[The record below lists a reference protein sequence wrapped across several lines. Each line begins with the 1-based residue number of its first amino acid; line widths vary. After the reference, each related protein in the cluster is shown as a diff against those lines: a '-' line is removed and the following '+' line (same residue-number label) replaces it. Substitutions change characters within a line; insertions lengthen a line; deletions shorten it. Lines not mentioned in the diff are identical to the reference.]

1 MKTLIVGAGV
11 IGVTYGW
18 ALSEAG
24 HDVTHFVKLGKP
36 EQFKQGV
43 PLDLIDDRKRHK
55 KINTAKY
62 ALKCVESI
70 LPDDHYELIILPLHF
85 YQVEAALQ
93 TLVPVAGD
101 AIFLDLG
108 SNWNGMEAIDKLVPR
123 ERCLLGFPYAG
134 GTIEHGTY
142 VTYLGPK
149 VYLGSVDG
157 THAETLERVKSFFAQ
172 ADIQTDMP
180 DNILHL
186 LWTSH
191 VGAVAFSA
199 GIVRSQGVTPFLHDK
214 AALRQCYSVVKEL
227 YELCRLR
234 GVDPYRYMDQS
245 FLFKIP
251 VWLFMPVLR
260 LFCTYNAG
268 VVRVFSHIAEPERDA
283 RALYQAMLKT
293 AQELKLDLPRT
304 KAIESYLMK

>member
-1 MKTLIVGAGV
+1 MKTLIVGAGL

-24 HDVTHFVKLGKP
+24 YDVTHFVKSGRR
-36 EQFKQGV
+36 EQLKEGV
-43 PLDLIDDRKRHK
+43 KLDLIDDRKRHPK
-55 KINTAKY
+55 TNLANY

-70 LPDDHYELIILPLHF
+70 TPDDHYELIILPLHF
-85 YQVEAALQ
+85 HQVEAALQ
-93 TLVPVAGD
+93 TLVPVSGD

-108 SNWNGMEAIDKLVPR
+108 SNWNGTEGIEKLVPS
-123 ERCLLGFPYAG
+123 ERFLLGFPYGG
-134 GTIEHGTY
+134 GTLENGTY

-149 VYLGSVDG
+149 VYLGNVDG
-157 THAETLERVKSFFAQ
+157 THTEKLERVKSFFAQ
-172 ADIQTDMP
+172 ADIPTDVP

-245 FLFKIP
+245 FLFKLP

-268 VVRVFSHIAEPERDA
+268 VVRVFNHIAGPEKDA
-283 RALYQAMLKT
+283 RELYKAILKT

-304 KAIESYLMK
+304 KATESYLMK

>member
-1 MKTLIVGAGV
+1 MKTLIVGAAV
-11 IGVTYGW
+11 IGTLYGW

-24 HDVTHFVKLGKP
+24 HDVTHFVRSDRK
-36 EQFKQGV
+36 EQLRDGV
-43 PLDLIDDRKRHK
+43 TLDMIDDRKRHK
-55 KINTAKY
+55 KTNTAKY
-62 ALKCVESI
+62 ALKCIESI
-70 LPDDHYELIILPLHF
+70 TPDEHYELIILPIHF

-93 TLVPVAGD
+93 VLIPVSGD
-101 AIFLDLG
+101 AIFLMLG
-108 SNWNGMEAIDKLVPR
+108 SNWNGTERIEKLVPR
-123 ERCLLGFPYAG
+123 ERFLLGFPYGG
-134 GTIEHGTY
+134 GTLENDVC
-142 VTYLGPK
+142 VTNLGAK
-149 VYLGSVDG
+149 VYVGEVDG
-157 THAETLERVKSFFAQ
+157 AHTEKLERLKSFFAQ
-172 ADIQTDMP
+172 ADIQTDMS

-199 GIVRSQGVTPFLHDK
+199 GIVRSHGITQFLHNK
-214 AALRQCYSVVKEL
+214 AALTQSYYVVKEL

-268 VVRVFSHIAEPERDA
+268 VIRIFSHIAEPERDA
-283 RALYQAMLKT
+283 RELYKAMLKT
-293 AQELKLDLPRT
+293 AQELNMDLPRT
-304 KAIESYLMK
+304 RAVESYLLK